1 MPDEKQPLMKKPN
14 FYYLSLP
21 FSIVNGV
28 VWGIGIVS
36 LPLLAKTTARAGL
49 TFAMINLG
57 IATGAIVWGHL
68 TPKFRLNN
76 LIFTGT
82 LLSFVGWL
90 AIVLLNG
97 KFLIPLAFVFGTF
110 TASIFTY
117 ASVMITNTYPKE
129 LWDKYIAQMQ
139 AFMTFGTVVG
149 LLVTAVYARAIIAL
163 PFLLAAILAYLPF
176 YRHHR
181 AKATHH
187 HIHFSLMRP
196 KLHFAEIFNGYFHGH
211 IQWKHLL
218 NFKNKALLFLN
229 IRWII
234 VMLAPAPVYAMYPL
248 LMKKAFHLST
258 TGASL
263 IYALST
269 AFGVIL
275 FISAGKIARKKSSF
289 FTMNLG
295 ILSYALSFILMLTG
309 MWTPFYFI
317 GIFGFMLMIFS
328 WAFISTGMN
337 ISVVEVTDEK
347 KRGEALG
354 LANSFQS
361 IDNVLGGAIGGF
373 LVASMGYPVIMYFGI
388 LFSGIAI
395 LLSIFQN
402 KFKSDNYAIQK
413 ETN

>member
-1 MPDEKQPLMKKPN
+1 MKKPN

-36 LPLLAKTTARAGL
+36 LPLLAGSTSRAGL
-49 TFAMINLG
+49 TFAMVNLG
-57 IATGAIVWGHL
+57 IAIGAIVWGRL
-68 TPKFRLNN
+68 TPKFRLNS

-82 LLSFVGWL
+82 VLSFLAWL
-90 AIVLLNG
+90 AIVLLDG

-129 LWDKYIAQMQ
+129 LWDKYIARMQ

-149 LLVTAVYARAIIAL
+149 LLITSLYARPVVAL
-163 PFLLAAILAYLPF
+163 PFLLLAIVIYLPF
-176 YRHHR
+176 YKHHKKI
-181 AKATHH
+181 AVHH
-187 HIHFSLMRP
+187 HLHFGLLRP
-196 KLHFAEIFNGYFHGH
+196 KQHFAELFNGYFHGH
-211 IQWKHLL
+211 IRWKHLL
-218 NFKNKALLFLN
+218 NFKNKALLLLN
-229 IRWII
+229 VRW
-234 VMLAPAPVYAMYPL
+234 VFVLLAPAPVYAMYPL

-258 TGASL
+258 TGSSL
-263 IYALST
+263 VYALST
-269 AFGVIL
+269 AVGVVL
-275 FISAGKIARKKSSF
+275 FITAGNIAKKKSSF

-295 ILSYALSFILMLTG
+295 IMSYLLSFVFMLAG
-309 MWTPFYFI
+309 MWTRFYLI

-337 ISVVEVTDEK
+337 ISVVELTDEK

-373 LVASMGYPVIMYFGI
+373 LVTSMGYPVIMYFGI
-388 LFSGIAI
+388 FFSGIAI

-402 KFKSDNYAIQK
+402 KTKTENYVIQK
-413 ETN
+413 EEN

>member
-1 MPDEKQPLMKKPN
+1 MKKPN

-36 LPLLAKTTARAGL
+36 LPLLAGTTARAGL

-57 IATGAIVWGHL
+57 IAAGAIVWGHL
-68 TPKFRLNN
+68 THKFRLNI
-76 LIFTGT
+76 LISTGT
-82 LLSFVGWL
+82 VLSFLAWL

-97 KFLIPLAFVFGTF
+97 KFLIPLAFIFGAF
-110 TASIFTY
+110 TASIFTF
-117 ASVMITNTYPKE
+117 ASVMITNTYPKD

-149 LLVTAVYARAIIAL
+149 LLVTAVYARVVVGL
-163 PFLLAAILAYLPF
+163 PFLFLAILVYLPF
-176 YRHHR
+176 YKHHR
-181 AKATHH
+181 HIATHH
-187 HIHFSLMRP
+187 QLHSSLLKP
-196 KLHFAEIFNGYFHGH
+196 KMHFAELFNGYFHQH
-211 IQWKHLL
+211 IRWKHLL
-218 NFKNKALLFLN
+218 NFKNKPLLLLN
-229 IRWII
+229 IRWIF

-248 LMKKAFHLST
+248 LMKNAFHLST
-258 TGASL
+258 SDSSL
-263 IYALST
+263 VYALST
-269 AFGVIL
+269 AFGVFL
-275 FISAGKIARKKSSF
+275 FITAGKIAKRKSPF

-295 ILSYALSFILMLTG
+295 VFSYVLSFILMLAG
-309 MWTPFYFI
+309 MWTQLFVI
-317 GIFGFMLMIFS
+317 GILGFMLMIFS

-337 ISVVEVTDEK
+337 IGVVELTSEK

-373 LVASMGYPVIMYFGI
+373 IVASMGFQMILYFGI

-395 LLSIFQN
+395 VLSIFQH
-402 KFKSDNYAIQK
+402 KLKS
-413 ETN
+413 

>member
-1 MPDEKQPLMKKPN
+1 MKKPN
-14 FYYLSLP
+14 FYYLSFP

-49 TFAMINLG
+49 TFAMLNLG

-68 TPKFRLNN
+68 SSKFKLNN

-82 LLSFVGWL
+82 ILSFLAWL

-110 TASIFTY
+110 TASIFTF

-149 LLVTAVYARAIIAL
+149 LLVTAIFPKAVTGL
-163 PFLLAAILAYLPF
+163 PFLFLAILFYLPF
-176 YRHHR
+176 YKHHR
-181 AKATHH
+181 HIAVHH
-187 HIHFSLMRP
+187 KLHASLLKP
-196 KLHFAEIFNGYFHGH
+196 KMHFAELFNGYFHQN
-211 IQWKHLL
+211 IRWKHFL
-218 NFKNKALLFLN
+218 NFKNKSLLLLN
-229 IRWII
+229 VQWIF
-234 VMLAPAPVYAMYPL
+234 VLLAPEPVYAMYPL
-248 LMKKAFHLST
+248 LMKKAFHLS
-258 TGASL
+258 ASSSSL
-263 IYALST
+263 VYALST
-269 AFGVIL
+269 AFGVVL
-275 FISAGKIARKKSSF
+275 FIAAGKIAKKRSPF

-295 ILSYALSFILMLTG
+295 TLSYILSFLLMLTG
-309 MWTPFYFI
+309 IWTQFFFI
-317 GIFGFMLMIFS
+317 GIFGFMFMIFS

-337 ISVVEVTDEK
+337 IGVVELTSEK

-373 LVASMGYPVIMYFGI
+373 VVASMGYPVILYFGV
-388 LFSGIAI
+388 LFSCIAI
-395 LLSIFQN
+395 ILSIFQHN
-402 KFKSDNYAIQK
+402 FKSENYAVQK
-413 ETN
+413 EKD